1 MSDLSAAQFRRFM
14 RGPFSDSIRKAYKS
28 HQILCEADLQS
39 FAWYRIRQFLKKVG
53 GSRGKFRVL
62 NKPFLRKSKTYPDLV
77 VFKDKTPWAVIE
89 LKENRKLPE
98 KTALMERGKLRLAR
112 GSYAELKRGY
122 LVYVARYGER
132 RALPGPKGDNA
143 YYFSEVP
150 VVMWRG
156 KAGADKEWI
165 KEFRSWSKYAPQ
177 TEV

>member
-1 MSDLSAAQFRRFM
+1 MSDLSAAQFRSFM

-98 KTALMERGKLRLAR
+98 KTALTEREKLRLAR
-112 GSYAELKRGY
+112 ESYAELKR
-122 LVYVARYGER
+122 
-132 RALPGPKGDNA
+132 DIS
-143 YYFSEVP
+143 F
-150 VVMWRG
+150 MWRVTENG
-156 KAGADKEWI
+156 GHCSVQRGI
-165 KEFRSWSKYAPQ
+165 TLTISPRFRS
-177 TEV
+177 